1 MQSMG
6 YGGILEMKGTDE
18 AVDKAADKVIET
30 YYKQFQL
37 AGQQAQAAQSTLSLW
52 ENVVENLK
60 QAKER
65 SEEALKNMRIE
76 DANTKQTISD
86 QAKQLESQF
95 RMNDQVRSAQ
105 VYAMGILKDK
115 TLSPQLQF
123 DNLSSELDK
132 VRVQLNQKL
141 IEAYELNR
149 KIATKPDMLA
159 SEYEDAAKRR
169 DKLLSE
175 ADMFSSKAGVLED
188 ALTKISAMALRPDLS
203 HMTSLAQYGFNMGEK
218 DDSKKAIED
227 YYSKMTSLTQQIR
240 DKLDQGIKTT
250 ATYD

>member
-1 MQSMG
+1 M
-6 YGGILEMKGTDE
+6 
-18 AVDKAADKVIET
+18 
-30 YYKQFQL
+30 
-37 AGQQAQAAQSTLSLW
+37 
-52 ENVVENLK
+52 
-60 QAKER
+60 
-65 SEEALKNMRIE
+65 
-76 DANTKQTISD
+76 
-86 QAKQLESQF
+86 
-95 RMNDQVRSAQ
+95 
-105 VYAMGILKDK
+105 
-115 TLSPQLQF
+115 
-123 DNLSSELDK
+123 
-132 VRVQLNQKL
+132 NQKL

-240 DKLDQGIKTT
+240 DKLDQGITTT